1 MSTETLTKGWIPDTT
16 TFAARLAL
24 IRREMRWNLKE
35 ASAECGLPSMNS
47 WGNWE
52 AGSMP
57 RNYMDAVD
65 LIVKRT
71 RVNRMWLMMGEGSPS
86 DYKSPVVDLH
96 KEREKRASSLTH
108 PRNRVGSTGPKK
120 RAA

>member
-96 KEREKRASSLTH
+96 KEREKRSSSLTR
-108 PRNRVGSTGPKK
+108 PAGRSGNTGPKK